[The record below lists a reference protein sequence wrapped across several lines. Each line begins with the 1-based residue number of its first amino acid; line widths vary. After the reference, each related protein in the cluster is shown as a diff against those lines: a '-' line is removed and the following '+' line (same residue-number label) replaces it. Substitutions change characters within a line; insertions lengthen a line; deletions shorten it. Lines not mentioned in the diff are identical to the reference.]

1 MQVIK
6 LSYPPKEDLKEVTL
20 RRPKVRDIKEVMSL
34 KGLDDLDRDLLL
46 VEKLSGVPKEVLEE
60 LDVEDWAKIQK
71 VLAEMMGNSITR

>member
-6 LSYPPKEDLKEVTL
+6 LSYPPEDLKEITL

-71 VLAEMMGNSITR
+71 ALAEMMGNSITR